1 LNAFYGSL
9 LHKLYELCGLIIHD
23 TEIVNSPRR
32 RRKRPEECIP
42 LRTPFFRK
50 ERDRGRKKR
59 EGEKEEKERD
69 PV

>member
-1 LNAFYGSL
+1 
-9 LHKLYELCGLIIHD
+9 LIIHD